1 MRYGDV
7 LPEGFL
13 PVYSTCCEA
22 RAEQL
27 LAASCEW
34 RVPDHG
40 PGEGVGDY
48 YARELV
54 YDQTL
59 DNLEL
64 FSTRLDE
71 NHDQLPPCGCG
82 AGGDT
87 DD

>member
-34 RVPDHG
+34 RVPDAG
-40 PGEGVGDY
+40 PGRGDF
-48 YARELV
+48 YARELMRE
-54 YDQTL
+54 QTL

-64 FSTRLDE
+64 FSRRLDE
-71 NHDQLPPCGCG
+71 NHDQLPPCECG
-82 AGGDT
+82 AGGHT
-87 DD
+87 DE